1 MTTKY
6 NTTDFEE
13 FMYTLNDFETSA
25 QLLEFE
31 TSCTW
36 DMEVKISKNQYIIHL
51 SIDESKDRDKS
62 K

>member
-1 MTTKY
+1 MKTKY

-13 FMYTLNDFETSA
+13 FMYALSDFDTSVRVLEYETQCS
-25 QLLEFE
+25 
-31 TSCTW
+31 W

-51 SIDESKDRDKS
+51 TIDGHKDTDKS